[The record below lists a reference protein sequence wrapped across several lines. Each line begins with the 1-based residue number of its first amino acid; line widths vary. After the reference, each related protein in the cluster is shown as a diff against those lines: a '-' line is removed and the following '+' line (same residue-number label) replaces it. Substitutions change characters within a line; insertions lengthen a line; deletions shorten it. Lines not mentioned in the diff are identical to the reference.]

1 MEKILANRTNY
12 GGARKLSAIKYIVI
26 HYTAN
31 KGDTA
36 KNNALYFRNNAH
48 LNASAHIFV
57 DDKEEV
63 LSVPLTNVAW
73 SVGGR
78 KYPDC
83 EKTGGGRLYGK
94 ATNAN
99 TLNIELC
106 GTDGYKPNAAE
117 KKRALNLT
125 KKYMKQL
132 GIPASRVIRHFDVT
146 GKSCPA
152 YWTDNAKWNKE
163 FHSLLTEAKAKKSS
177 HTFYTQPGYYK
188 VIKTP
193 RPVRSAPNTRAKINS
208 YIVKNEVYTVTEV
221 SGIYG
226 KLKSGAGYICLRDD
240 YVKKVTI

>member
-1 MEKILANRTNY
+1 MKKILANRSNY
-12 GGARKLSAIKYIVI
+12 GGSRSLSSIKYIVI

-36 KNNALYFRNNAH
+36 ENNAKYFHNNAH

-83 EKTGGGRLYGK
+83 SRTGGGKLYGK

-106 GTDGYKPNAAE
+106 GTSGYRPNEAE
-117 KKRALNLT
+117 KKRAIALV

-152 YWTDNAKWNKE
+152 YWTIDSKWEGE
-163 FHSLLTEAKAKKSS
+163 FHKYLTASSAKKSK
-177 HTFYTQPGYYK
+177 HTFYTKTGYYK

-193 RPVRSAPNTRAKINS
+193 RPIRATPSTKGRIVA
-208 YIVKNEVYTVTEV
+208 YIAKQEVYTITEV
-221 SGIYG
+221 KGIYG
-226 KLKSGAGYICLRDD
+226 KLKSGSGWICLRDD
-240 YVKKVTI
+240 YVKKVTL